1 MATLFETE
9 NDVIALQEAKARQ
22 NANADNPRMGY
33 DPINDIRSQVRANR
47 SYNMRRGGNLIGAG
61 IDKSGLLG
69 DSVTLNPEVKR
80 AAQINI
86 IKDRVS
92 SQHKFGTPD
101 FFKAAAT
108 ELAAAGYSKEALSAL
123 DTGINYEKQMASID
137 KDKASA
143 YASRNPT
150 AAKIVLNPFRDTVT
164 GKDVTMTDANVA
176 AINKVTP
183 NRFVPVPSTTNN
195 KVGRIVKGN
204 SEIGKKLGLPL
215 GGTYEIY
222 DLKETSDGNY
232 SFSSLEDQTATKET
246 VSGAERLIAR
256 QLELENKK
264 LDPETP
270 LTEAQK
276 IELRV
281 LQAVNQGKRVNYK
294 TDEFGNVSRITSAGE
309 VTKVRNEDGT
319 PFVTLSK
326 VTEDRNQQTA
336 TRANQSAL
344 NSTLETVAGDD
355 IDFVKQTRM
364 LSITT
369 DRQSVDNNR
378 LLYLYARTLP
388 GTKRGIT
395 QQDLIRISELSNL
408 PENISTAVKSI
419 IAGKTIPDDVK
430 DSMILTIKTD
440 AAIKASQI
448 QKDITS
454 LKIQAKQT
462 GTLWNPVGISE
473 GSDLNP
479 HVLESSYPSTSGD
492 RVQTLEERNIFLKKL
507 IKPGEFYIDLDGQYK
522 QRPRGK
528 S

>member
-69 DSVTLNPEVKR
+69 DSVTFNPEVKR

-164 GKDVTMTDANVA
+164 GKDVTMTDASVA
-176 AINKVTP
+176 AINAVTP

-195 KVGRIVKGN
+195 KVGKIVKGD

-222 DLKETSDGNY
+222 DLKQTPDGNY
-232 SFSSLEDQTATKET
+232 TFSSLEDQTATKET
-246 VSGAERLIAR
+246 GSGAERLIAS
-256 QLELENKK
+256 QLKLENKK
-264 LDPETP
+264 LKEE
-270 LTEAQK
+270 LTEEEK
-276 IELRV
+276 IQLRV
-281 LQAVNQGKRVNYK
+281 LQAYNQGKRITYK
-294 TDEFGNVSRITSAGE
+294 TDEFGNVSRMTAAGE

-319 PFVTLSK
+319 PFVSLSK

-344 NSTLETVAGDD
+344 NSTLETVAGND

-408 PENISTAVKSI
+408 PENISTAFKSI
-419 IAGKTIPDDVK
+419 IAGQTIPDDVK

-462 GTLWNPVGISE
+462 DTLWNPVGISE

-492 RVQTLEERNIFLKKL
+492 RDQTLEERNIFLKKL
-507 IKPGEFYIDLDGQYK
+507 IKPGDFYIDLDGQYK